1 MSFLKQP
8 FDFLIDRDDMID
20 VTFPGYIMILVVCA
34 VTLFLIIPKG
44 DTVITPVMETTV
56 SETVEMTDPRTVTKG
71 EEVAVISPG
80 TTLRIYAVSGI
91 SLWAEDSR
99 GNRGYVP
106 ASILGDRYYLA
117 DSDNFGD
124 TPYKAGTPVTLTGI
138 TGEGHFEVR
147 TDDGM
152 TMEIFNEGS
161 LYPAE
166 ALGFP
171 SKGKNEMHI
180 SRKKILEI
188 FQPGKTFAEIDG
200 QPLYAQT
207 IRSSGGQLTADFR
220 YTVYDAEAKM
230 IHSGIRAVFSDG
242 VLESWEWGTV
252 KDEEYNLA
260 LKAIP
265 WTETLIGLPLIKDL
279 NFKKPVGKT
288 KAKTPEDFDKIDLTY
303 HPNLPGFLSTA
314 INIIIYIVLLAI
326 ALYVLLDLLILLPL
340 LHYPLLYIRFIPNI
354 VFKLLAFIMVFVSS
368 ALLFM
373 AFGPFLGGNDLGD
386 TGKLWLLILLLLFN
400 LYTSYKYFGFLLYNR
415 CPSCGRMHTLDT
427 TDEGCV
433 TGTSYTDRTTYEVKM
448 LNNREMSRKALHS
461 DHYKNTHIK
470 EVLQCRRCGNKFSHR
485 FVISTKIGS
494 TQHNN

>member
-1 MSFLKQP
+1 
-8 FDFLIDRDDMID
+8 
-20 VTFPGYIMILVVCA
+20 
-34 VTLFLIIPKG
+34 
-44 DTVITPVMETTV
+44 
-56 SETVEMTDPRTVTKG
+56 MTDPRTVTKG
-71 EEVAVISPG
+71 EVVAVISPG

-124 TPYKAGTPVTLTGI
+124 TTYKAGTPVTLTGI

-180 SRKKILEI
+180 SKKKILEI

-207 IRSSGGQLTADFR
+207 IRSSGEQLTADFR

-230 IHSGIRAVFSDG
+230 IHSGIRAVFSGG

-252 KDEEYNLA
+252 KDEEYTLA

-354 VFKLLAFIMVFVSS
+354 VFKVLAFIMVFVSS

-373 AFGPFLGGNDLGD
+373 AFGPFLAA
-386 TGKLWLLILLLLFN
+386 
-400 LYTSYKYFGFLLYNR
+400 
-415 CPSCGRMHTLDT
+415 T
-427 TDEGCV
+427 T
-433 TGTSYTDRTTYEVKM
+433 
-448 LNNREMSRKALHS
+448 
-461 DHYKNTHIK
+461 
-470 EVLQCRRCGNKFSHR
+470 
-485 FVISTKIGS
+485 
-494 TQHNN
+494 

>member
-1 MSFLKQP
+1 M
-8 FDFLIDRDDMID
+8 
-20 VTFPGYIMILVVCA
+20 
-34 VTLFLIIPKG
+34 
-44 DTVITPVMETTV
+44 
-56 SETVEMTDPRTVTKG
+56 
-71 EEVAVISPG
+71 
-80 TTLRIYAVSGI
+80 
-91 SLWAEDSR
+91 
-99 GNRGYVP
+99 
-106 ASILGDRYYLA
+106 
-117 DSDNFGD
+117 
-124 TPYKAGTPVTLTGI
+124 TGI

-180 SRKKILEI
+180 SKKKILEI

-230 IHSGIRAVFSDG
+230 IHSGIRAVFSGG

-252 KDEEYNLA
+252 KDEEYTLA

-354 VFKLLAFIMVFVSS
+354 VFKVLAFIMVFVSS

-448 LNNREMSRKALHS
+448 LNNREMSRKALHT

>member
-1 MSFLKQP
+1 
-8 FDFLIDRDDMID
+8 MID

-252 KDEEYNLA
+252 KDEEYTLA

-386 TGKLWLLILLLLFN
+386 TGKLWLLILLLFN

-448 LNNREMSRKALHS
+448 LNNREMSRKALHT

>member
-1 MSFLKQP
+1 
-8 FDFLIDRDDMID
+8 MID

-56 SETVEMTDPRTVTKG
+56 TETVEMTDPRTVTKG

-117 DSDNFGD
+117 DSDNLGD
-124 TPYKAGTPVTLTGI
+124 TTYKAGTPVTLTGI

-180 SRKKILEI
+180 SKKKILEI

-230 IHSGIRAVFSDG
+230 IHSGIRAVFSGG

-252 KDEEYNLA
+252 KDEEYTLA

-326 ALYVLLDLLILLPL
+326 ALYVLLDLLILL
-340 LHYPLLYIRFIPNI
+340 
-354 VFKLLAFIMVFVSS
+354 
-368 ALLFM
+368 
-373 AFGPFLGGNDLGD
+373 
-386 TGKLWLLILLLLFN
+386 LLFN

-448 LNNREMSRKALHS
+448 LNNREMSRKALHT

>member
-1 MSFLKQP
+1 
-8 FDFLIDRDDMID
+8 MID
-20 VTFPGYIMILVVCA
+20 VTFPGYIMILIVCA
-34 VTLFLIIPKG
+34 VTLFLVIPKG

-56 SETVEMTDPRTVTKG
+56 TETVEMTGPRMVTKG

-91 SLWAEDSR
+91 SFWAEDSR

-171 SKGKNEMHI
+171 SMGKNEMHI

-252 KDEEYNLA
+252 KDEEYTLA

-279 NFKKPVGKT
+279 NFKKPIGKT

-373 AFGPFLGGNDLGD
+373 AFGPFVGGNGLGD

-415 CPSCGRMHTLDT
+415 CPSCGRMHTLDV
-427 TDEGCV
+427 TDESCV

-448 LNNREMSRKALHS
+448 RNNREMSRKALHT

-470 EVLQCRRCGNKFSHR
+470 DVLQCRRCGNKFSHR

>member
-1 MSFLKQP
+1 MT
-8 FDFLIDRDDMID
+8 D

-44 DTVITPVMETTV
+44 DTVITPVMEITV
-56 SETVEMTDPRTVTKG
+56 TETVEMTDPRTVTKG

-99 GNRGYVP
+99 DNRGYVP

-117 DSDNFGD
+117 
-124 TPYKAGTPVTLTGI
+124 
-138 TGEGHFEVR
+138 
-147 TDDGM
+147 
-152 TMEIFNEGS
+152 
-161 LYPAE
+161 E

-180 SRKKILEI
+180 SKKKILEI

-252 KDEEYNLA
+252 KDEEYTLA

-279 NFKKPVGKT
+279 NFKKPVSSQS
-288 KAKTPEDFDKIDLTY
+288 A
-303 HPNLPGFLSTA
+303 
-314 INIIIYIVLLAI
+314 
-326 ALYVLLDLLILLPL
+326 
-340 LHYPLLYIRFIPNI
+340 RIP
-354 VFKLLAFIMVFVSS
+354 
-368 ALLFM
+368 
-373 AFGPFLGGNDLGD
+373 
-386 TGKLWLLILLLLFN
+386 
-400 LYTSYKYFGFLLYNR
+400 
-415 CPSCGRMHTLDT
+415 
-427 TDEGCV
+427 
-433 TGTSYTDRTTYEVKM
+433 
-448 LNNREMSRKALHS
+448 LHS
-461 DHYKNTHIK
+461 HQHHHIHSPA
-470 EVLQCRRCGNKFSHR
+470 GHR
-485 FVISTKIGS
+485 PVRPAGPADAAAALTLPAAVHKVH
-494 TQHNN
+494 TQHRVQGARLHHGICVLSPAFHGIRSFLRRQRLRRHRQAVAADTAAALQSIHLIQILRIPALQPVSVLRPHAHPRYHR

>member
-80 TTLRIYAVSGI
+80 TT
-91 SLWAEDSR
+91 
-99 GNRGYVP
+99 
-106 ASILGDRYYLA
+106 
-117 DSDNFGD
+117 
-124 TPYKAGTPVTLTGI
+124 VTLTGI

-242 VLESWEWGTV
+242 VLESWEWGTM
-252 KDEEYNLA
+252 KDEEYTLA

-448 LNNREMSRKALHS
+448 LNNREMSRKALHT

>member
-1 MSFLKQP
+1 M
-8 FDFLIDRDDMID
+8 
-20 VTFPGYIMILVVCA
+20 
-34 VTLFLIIPKG
+34 
-44 DTVITPVMETTV
+44 
-56 SETVEMTDPRTVTKG
+56 
-71 EEVAVISPG
+71 
-80 TTLRIYAVSGI
+80 
-91 SLWAEDSR
+91 
-99 GNRGYVP
+99 
-106 ASILGDRYYLA
+106 
-117 DSDNFGD
+117 
-124 TPYKAGTPVTLTGI
+124 TGI

-180 SRKKILEI
+180 SKKKILEI

-207 IRSSGGQLTADFR
+207 IRSSGEQLTADFR

-230 IHSGIRAVFSDG
+230 IHSGIRAVFSGG

-252 KDEEYNLA
+252 KDEEYTLA

-373 AFGPFLGGNDLGD
+373 AFGPFVGGNGLGD

-448 LNNREMSRKALHS
+448 LNNREMSRKALHT

>member
-1 MSFLKQP
+1 
-8 FDFLIDRDDMID
+8 MID

-56 SETVEMTDPRTVTKG
+56 TETVEMTDPRTVTKG
-71 EEVAVISPG
+71 EVVAVISPG

-117 DSDNFGD
+117 DYDNFGD
-124 TPYKAGTPVTLTGI
+124 TTYKAGTPVTLTGI

-180 SRKKILEI
+180 SKKKILEI

-230 IHSGIRAVFSDG
+230 IHIGIRAVFSGG

-252 KDEEYNLA
+252 KDEEYTLA

-326 ALYVLLDLLILLPL
+326 ALYVLLDLLILL
-340 LHYPLLYIRFIPNI
+340 
-354 VFKLLAFIMVFVSS
+354 
-368 ALLFM
+368 
-373 AFGPFLGGNDLGD
+373 
-386 TGKLWLLILLLLFN
+386 LLFN

-448 LNNREMSRKALHS
+448 LNNREMSRKALHT

>member
-1 MSFLKQP
+1 
-8 FDFLIDRDDMID
+8 
-20 VTFPGYIMILVVCA
+20 
-34 VTLFLIIPKG
+34 
-44 DTVITPVMETTV
+44 METTV

-252 KDEEYNLA
+252 KDEEYTLA

-448 LNNREMSRKALHS
+448 LNNREMSRKALHT

>member
-1 MSFLKQP
+1 
-8 FDFLIDRDDMID
+8 MID

-56 SETVEMTDPRTVTKG
+56 TETVEMTDPRTVTKG

-242 VLESWEWGTV
+242 VLESWEWGTM

-314 INIIIYIVLLAI
+314 INIIIYI
-326 ALYVLLDLLILLPL
+326 VLLDLLILLPL

-448 LNNREMSRKALHS
+448 LNNREMSRKALHT

>member
-1 MSFLKQP
+1 
-8 FDFLIDRDDMID
+8 MID

-56 SETVEMTDPRTVTKG
+56 TETVEMTDPRTVTKG
-71 EEVAVISPG
+71 EVVAVISPG

-117 DSDNFGD
+117 DYDNFGD
-124 TPYKAGTPVTLTGI
+124 TTYKAGTPVTLTGI

-180 SRKKILEI
+180 SKKKILEI

-230 IHSGIRAVFSDG
+230 IHIGIRAVFSGG

-252 KDEEYNLA
+252 KDEEYTLA

-326 ALYVLLDLLILLPL
+326 ALYVLLDLLILL
-340 LHYPLLYIRFIPNI
+340 
-354 VFKLLAFIMVFVSS
+354 
-368 ALLFM
+368 
-373 AFGPFLGGNDLGD
+373 
-386 TGKLWLLILLLLFN
+386 LLFN

-448 LNNREMSRKALHS
+448 RNNREMSRKALHT

>member
-1 MSFLKQP
+1 
-8 FDFLIDRDDMID
+8 MID

-56 SETVEMTDPRTVTKG
+56 TETVEMTDPRTVTKG
-71 EEVAVISPG
+71 EVVAVISPG

-117 DSDNFGD
+117 
-124 TPYKAGTPVTLTGI
+124 
-138 TGEGHFEVR
+138 
-147 TDDGM
+147 
-152 TMEIFNEGS
+152 
-161 LYPAE
+161 E

-180 SRKKILEI
+180 SKKKILEI

-230 IHSGIRAVFSDG
+230 IHSGIRAVFSGG

-252 KDEEYNLA
+252 KDEEYTLA

-354 VFKLLAFIMVFVSS
+354 VFKVLAFIMVFVSS

-373 AFGPFLGGNDLGD
+373 AFGPFVGGNGLGD

-400 LYTSYKYFGFLLYNR
+400 LYTFYKYLGFLLYNR
-415 CPSCGRMHTLDT
+415 CPSCGRMHTLGT
-427 TDEGCV
+427 TDESRM
-433 TGTSYTDRTTYEVKM
+433 TGSSYTDRTTYEVKM
-448 LNNREMSRKALHS
+448 LNNREMSRKALHT
-461 DHYKNTHIK
+461 DHYRNDSFKD
-470 EVLQCRRCGNKFSHR
+470 VLQCRRCGHKFSHR

>member
-1 MSFLKQP
+1 MSFLKEP

-20 VTFPGYIMILVVCA
+20 VTFPGYIMILIVCA
-34 VTLFLIIPKG
+34 VTLFLVIPKG

-56 SETVEMTDPRTVTKG
+56 TETVEMTDPRMVTKG

-80 TTLRIYAVSGI
+80 TTLKIYAVSGI
-91 SLWAEDSR
+91 SFWAEDSR

-124 TPYKAGTPVTLTGI
+124 TPYKAGTPVTLIGI

-220 YTVYDAEAKM
+220 YTVYDAEARM

-252 KDEEYNLA
+252 KDEEYTLA

-373 AFGPFLGGNDLGD
+373 AFGPFVGGNDLGD

-415 CPSCGRMHTLDT
+415 CPSCGRMHTLDV
-427 TDEGCV
+427 TDESCV

-448 LNNREMSRKALHS
+448 RNNREMSRKALHT

-470 EVLQCRRCGNKFSHR
+470 DVLQCRRCGNKFSHR

>member
-1 MSFLKQP
+1 MSFLKEP

-20 VTFPGYIMILVVCA
+20 VTFPGYIMILIVCA
-34 VTLFLIIPKG
+34 VTLFLVIPKG

-56 SETVEMTDPRTVTKG
+56 TETVEMTDPRMVTKG

-80 TTLRIYAVSGI
+80 TTLKIYAVSGI
-91 SLWAEDSR
+91 SFWAEDSR

-220 YTVYDAEAKM
+220 YTVYDAEARM

-252 KDEEYNLA
+252 KDEEYTLA

-314 INIIIYIVLLAI
+314 VNIIIYIVLLAI

-373 AFGPFLGGNDLGD
+373 AFGPFVGGNDLGD

-415 CPSCGRMHTLDT
+415 CPSCGRMHTLDV
-427 TDEGCV
+427 TDESCV

-448 LNNREMSRKALHS
+448 RNNREMSRKALHT

-470 EVLQCRRCGNKFSHR
+470 DVLQCRRCGNKFSHR

>member
-1 MSFLKQP
+1 
-8 FDFLIDRDDMID
+8 MID

-56 SETVEMTDPRTVTKG
+56 TETVEMTDPRTVTKG
-71 EEVAVISPG
+71 EVVAVISPG

-124 TPYKAGTPVTLTGI
+124 TTYKAGTPVTLTGI

-180 SRKKILEI
+180 SKKKILEI

-230 IHSGIRAVFSDG
+230 IHIGIRAVFSGG

-252 KDEEYNLA
+252 KDEEYTLA

-326 ALYVLLDLLILLPL
+326 ALYVLLDLLILL
-340 LHYPLLYIRFIPNI
+340 
-354 VFKLLAFIMVFVSS
+354 
-368 ALLFM
+368 
-373 AFGPFLGGNDLGD
+373 
-386 TGKLWLLILLLLFN
+386 LLFN

-448 LNNREMSRKALHS
+448 LNNREMSRKALHT
-461 DHYKNTHIK
+461 DYYKNTHIK

>member
-1 MSFLKQP
+1 MSFLKEP

-20 VTFPGYIMILVVCA
+20 VTFPGYIMILIVCA
-34 VTLFLIIPKG
+34 VTLFLVIPKG

-56 SETVEMTDPRTVTKG
+56 TETVEMTDPRMVTKG

-91 SLWAEDSR
+91 SFWAEDSR

-220 YTVYDAEAKM
+220 YTVYDAEARM

-242 VLESWEWGTV
+242 VLESWEWGTM
-252 KDEEYNLA
+252 KDEEYTLA

-373 AFGPFLGGNDLGD
+373 AFGPFVGGNDLGD

-415 CPSCGRMHTLDT
+415 CPSCGRMHTLDV
-427 TDEGCV
+427 TDESCV

-448 LNNREMSRKALHS
+448 RNNREMSRKALHT

-470 EVLQCRRCGNKFSHR
+470 DVLQCRRCGNKFSHR

>member
-20 VTFPGYIMILVVCA
+20 VTFPGYIMIFVVCA

-44 DTVITPVMETTV
+44 DTVITPVMEITV
-56 SETVEMTDPRTVTKG
+56 TETVEMTDPRTVTKG

-99 GNRGYVP
+99 DNRGYVP

-117 DSDNFGD
+117 
-124 TPYKAGTPVTLTGI
+124 
-138 TGEGHFEVR
+138 
-147 TDDGM
+147 
-152 TMEIFNEGS
+152 
-161 LYPAE
+161 E

-171 SKGKNEMHI
+171 SKGRNEMHI
-180 SRKKILEI
+180 SKKKIQEI

-252 KDEEYNLA
+252 KDEEYTLA

-340 LHYPLLYIRFIPNI
+340 
-354 VFKLLAFIMVFVSS
+354 
-368 ALLFM
+368 
-373 AFGPFLGGNDLGD
+373 
-386 TGKLWLLILLLLFN
+386 FN

-448 LNNREMSRKALHS
+448 LNNREMSRKALHT

>member
-1 MSFLKQP
+1 M
-8 FDFLIDRDDMID
+8 
-20 VTFPGYIMILVVCA
+20 
-34 VTLFLIIPKG
+34 
-44 DTVITPVMETTV
+44 
-56 SETVEMTDPRTVTKG
+56 
-71 EEVAVISPG
+71 VAVISPG

-124 TPYKAGTPVTLTGI
+124 TTYKAGTPVTLTGI

-354 VFKLLAFIMVFVSS
+354 VFKVLAFIMVFVSS

-448 LNNREMSRKALHS
+448 LNNREMSRKALHT

>member
-1 MSFLKQP
+1 MSFLKEP

-20 VTFPGYIMILVVCA
+20 VTFPGYIMILIVCA
-34 VTLFLIIPKG
+34 VTLFLVIPKG

-56 SETVEMTDPRTVTKG
+56 TETVEMTDLRMVTKG

-80 TTLRIYAVSGI
+80 TTLKIYAVSGI
-91 SLWAEDSR
+91 SFWAEDSR

-106 ASILGDRYYLA
+106 VSILGDRYYLA

-161 LYPAE
+161 L
-166 ALGFP
+166 
-171 SKGKNEMHI
+171 
-180 SRKKILEI
+180 ILEI

-220 YTVYDAEAKM
+220 YTVYDAEARM

-242 VLESWEWGTV
+242 VLESWEWGTM
-252 KDEEYNLA
+252 KDEEYTLA

-373 AFGPFLGGNDLGD
+373 AFGPFVGGNDLGD

-415 CPSCGRMHTLDT
+415 CPSCGRMHTLDV
-427 TDEGCV
+427 TDESCV

-448 LNNREMSRKALHS
+448 RNNREMSRKALHT

-470 EVLQCRRCGNKFSHR
+470 DVLQCRRCGNKFSHR

>member
-1 MSFLKQP
+1 MSFLKEP

-20 VTFPGYIMILVVCA
+20 VTFPGYIMILIVCA
-34 VTLFLIIPKG
+34 VTLFLVIPKG

-56 SETVEMTDPRTVTKG
+56 TETVEMTDPRMVTKG

-80 TTLRIYAVSGI
+80 TTLKIYAVSGI
-91 SLWAEDSR
+91 SFWAEDSR

-220 YTVYDAEAKM
+220 YTVYDAEARM

-242 VLESWEWGTV
+242 VLESWEWGTM
-252 KDEEYNLA
+252 KDEEYTLA

-373 AFGPFLGGNDLGD
+373 AFGPFVGGNDLGD

-415 CPSCGRMHTLDT
+415 CPSCGRMHTLDV
-427 TDEGCV
+427 TDESCV

-448 LNNREMSRKALHS
+448 RNNREMSRKALHT

-470 EVLQCRRCGNKFSHR
+470 DVLQCRRCGNKFSHR